1 MGQRGPIKPRGKRGT
16 RHEIVIARNLREFR
30 KASGMTQKQVGK
42 HLGVSLQQVQKY
54 ENASNRLTGGRI
66 IELCKLLDITPHD
79 LMGWE

>member
-1 MGQRGPIKPRGKRGT
+1 
-16 RHEIVIARNLREFR
+16 
-30 KASGMTQKQVGK
+30 
-42 HLGVSLQQVQKY
+42 VSLQQVQKY